1 MRELAE
7 TTERI
12 AHDRRV
18 RHAYEDLCHKLH
30 LETVPIQTPGFVGC
44 GRAGLSS
51 SSYSSSSSSAI
62 SWKKWNGKASSAEY
76 QTRAGS
82 GLLFQGRF
90 YVQPLRPHTA
100 PRTSDAIRTPHGK
113 LGTSVPS
120 EAHADER
127 VQIMR

>member
-90 YVQPLRPHTA
+90 YVQGRCA
-100 PRTSDAIRTPHGK
+100 RTPLHERPMPSGHLMVS
-113 LGTSVPS
+113 LGHPF
-120 EAHADER
+120 R
-127 VQIMR
+127 VKRTPTNACRS